1 VPSCARV
8 APRVAIASASDL
20 PTAVAGESVEPVADT
35 AGPDGE
41 RSRPNARPR
50 TSALGDAAA
59 FDRCLSQRALVRDG
73 AFALHVHR
81 HGTAEASPD
90 TPVAWR
96 LGLVIPKRFEGSA
109 VARNTIKRRW
119 RAAFRE
125 GRVGWASEF
134 GAADVVVRLHA
145 ALARRDEPL
154 AVAPAR
160 VRARAAF
167 DPHALL
173 GLMATKLRNP
183 ALRSGDAA
191 ASARRRASSP
201 SASPPASP
209 SASRPSAP

>member
-20 PTAVAGESVEPVADT
+20 PTAVAGEPVDPVADR
-35 AGPDGE
+35 ADPDGAQ
-41 RSRPNARPR
+41 SRPTDANPQSR
-50 TSALGDAAA
+50 SFALGDAAA
-59 FDRCLSQRALVRDG
+59 FDRCLSQRAFVRGG

-81 HGTAEASPD
+81 HATEEASPD
-90 TPVAWR
+90 LPVAWR
-96 LGLVIPKRFEGSA
+96 LGLVIPKRFESSA

-125 GRVGWASEF
+125 GRAGWASEF

-154 AVAPAR
+154 AEAPAR

-167 DPHALL
+167 DPHALF

-191 ASARRRASSP
+191 ASARRRTSSHAP
-201 SASPPASP
+201 APPAP
-209 SASRPSAP
+209 PRAPAP